1 MYAIT
6 NDVYNKLLF
15 AISCDFFLSLLFV
28 FFNHMVIGLLTHEKI
43 RSHSKIEVN
52 TCEKFRLSVIIT
64 IKKKL
69 FDGFKSKRNVK

>member
-43 RSHSKIEVN
+43 RAIA
-52 TCEKFRLSVIIT
+52 
-64 IKKKL
+64 KL
-69 FDGFKSKRNVK
+69 KLIHVKNSD